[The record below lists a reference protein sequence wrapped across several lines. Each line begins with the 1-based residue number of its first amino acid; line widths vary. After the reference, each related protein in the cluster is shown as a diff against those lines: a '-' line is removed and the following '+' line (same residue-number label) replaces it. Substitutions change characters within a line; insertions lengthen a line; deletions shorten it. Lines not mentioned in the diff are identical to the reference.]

1 MKIRNSILPIV
12 GAITL
17 VLLSLSAFPKESF
30 LSDIVHSVTARPHST
45 PADGTI
51 EVAFSPK
58 AGATEL
64 VVKAIVSA
72 KKSIRL
78 AAYSFTSKPIAQ
90 ALVDAHKRGVD
101 VQIVVDKSQKSERY
115 TSATFLA
122 NLGIPTRV
130 DSQHAIQH
138 NKFMVIDGAHVET
151 GSFNYTSA
159 AEQRNAENVMVI
171 WNNPKLAATYT
182 DNWWEH
188 WNHSEPYA
196 AKY

>member
-1 MKIRNSILPIV
+1 MKRIQNSLIL
-12 GAITL
+12 AL
-17 VLLSLSAFPKESF
+17 ALLGFVPSPALSKESIY
-30 LSDIVHSVTARPHST
+30 SEITHAITARPHSV
-45 PADGTI
+45 PEDGTI

-64 VVKAIVSA
+64 IVKVITSA
-72 KKSIRL
+72 KKTIRL

-90 ALVDAHKRGVD
+90 ALMDAHKRGVD
-101 VQIVVDKSQKSERY
+101 VQVVVDKSQKSERY

-122 NLGIPTRV
+122 NMGIPTRV

-138 NKFMVIDGAHVET
+138 NKFIVVDGVHVET

-159 AEQRNAENVMVI
+159 AEQRNAENAMVI
-171 WNNPKLAATYT
+171 WNNPKLAATYA
-182 DNWWEH
+182 DNWQEHWEH
-188 WNHSEPYA
+188 SEAYS

>member
-1 MKIRNSILPIV
+1 MNKLRL
-12 GAITL
+12 TL
-17 VLLSLSAFPKESF
+17 FASVVALSLLSATALPKDS
-30 LSDIVHSVTARPHST
+30 LLTDWMHSVGGGHAV
-45 PADGTI
+45 PAGGTL

-64 VVKAIVSA
+64 VVKAIASA

-101 VQIVVDKSQKSERY
+101 VQVVVDKSQKSERY

-122 NLGIPTRV
+122 NIGIPVRV
-130 DSQHAIQH
+130 DSMHAIQH

-171 WNNPKLAATYT
+171 WNNPRLATTYA
-182 DNWWEH
+182 DNWLVHWE
-188 WNHSEPYA
+188 HSEPYA
-196 AKY
+196 ARY

>member
-1 MKIRNSILPIV
+1 
-12 GAITL
+12 

-45 PADGTI
+45 PAYGTI

-58 AGATEL
+58 VGATEL

-78 AAYSFTSKPIAQ
+78 ASYSFTSKPIAQ

-101 VQIVVDKSQKSERY
+101 VQVVVDKSQKSERY

-122 NLGIPTRV
+122 NTGIPTRV
-130 DSQHAIQH
+130 DSKHAIQH
-138 NKFMVIDGAHVET
+138 NKFMVIDGVHVQT

-159 AEQRNAENVMVI
+159 AEQRNAENAMVI
-171 WNNPKLAATYT
+171 WNNPKLAATYAG
-182 DNWWEH
+182 NWREH
-188 WNHSEPYA
+188 WAHSEPYGA
-196 AKY
+196 RY